1 MCTVCCAVCT
11 VCKAEARER
20 PVRQQQVIFASRC
33 GSSSLCAL
41 CSGAPSLCA
50 LCTLSVCTSSSLLK
64 LELSSAAEPFH
75 CQYLSSCLDVTL
87 SRKRPSWIQMF
98 AIPSIKP
105 SCKLESRQVRPL
117 GMLAGQVRPLG
128 SFSAGRC
135 GFLLFALNQ
144 GSQQIDIDSLTT

>member
-1 MCTVCCAVCT
+1 MLCSKAAALGQCC
-11 VCKAEARER
+11 ARER

-41 CSGAPSLCA
+41 CSGAPSLCP

-64 LELSSAAEPFH
+64 LELSTAAEPFH

-98 AIPSIKP
+98 AIQSITP
-105 SCKLESRQVRPL
+105 SCKLESRQ
-117 GMLAGQVRPLG
+117 ARPLG
-128 SFSAGRC
+128 SFSAGRWLSSVC
-135 GFLLFALNQ
+135 PQPWISTN
-144 GSQQIDIDSLTT
+144 

>member
-1 MCTVCCAVCT
+1 MLCS
-11 VCKAEARER
+11 KAEAC
-20 PVRQQQVIFASRC
+20 VRQQHLGSVVQGRGLS
-33 GSSSLCAL
+33 GSSRSFLHQGAAAAL
-41 CSGAPSLCA
+41 CVHCAVVHPLCVHCAPSLCA
-50 LCTLSVCTSSSLLK
+50 PALLK

-75 CQYLSSCLDVTL
+75 SQYLSSCLDVTL

-105 SCKLESRQVRPL
+105 SCKLESRQ
-117 GMLAGQVRPLG
+117 ARPLG